1 MGLKEETALLYLHR
15 HEYQI
20 DKALE
25 ESIENP
31 QILRQIIKAE
41 NKGEQRSELVAYI
54 GELIQ

>member
-1 MGLKEETALLYLHR
+1 MYLHR